1 MQTKNKME
9 QTQECTRTFNEALD
23 TAIEFGYIPK
33 ENTRLTPRQKKILE
47 LMALCEKKNKAIKE
61 YNEKKQKDK
70 AQANVNEPEN
80 YGLYINK
87 PEEVDTIKLSV
98 SRIKAKEYFFPAVG
112 PDYPRH

>member
-1 MQTKNKME
+1 ME

-70 AQANVNEPEN
+70 AQANVNEPEH
-80 YGLYINK
+80 YGLHEKDENTEEINQN
-87 PEEVDTIKLSV
+87 IN
-98 SRIKAKEYFFPAVG
+98 RQKAREYFFPAVG
-112 PDYPRH
+112 PYNPRH